1 MKFVPEEII
10 DKVIGELE
18 VDGITESLIEDLK
31 QSQPVVFSY
40 LFSDSFDLSTQDEKE
55 YLLYMVMVAW
65 LSMMKVKGSLVAAE
79 EEHLGEAEET
89 NWMLINNSRA
99 TTFRDRLTVLF
110 EDSKQEDL
118 LAFAEDMLTD
128 LETTEET
135 EIVTKEG
142 RELLFVAY
150 KSIVDAI
157 GKVNY

>member
-1 MKFVPEEII
+1 MKFVSEEII
-10 DKVIGELE
+10 EQVIVELE
-18 VDGITESLIEDLK
+18 ESGITEEMIEDLK
-31 QSQPVVFSY
+31 IAQPMVFAY

-65 LSMMKVKGSLVAAE
+65 HSIVKVHGSLQQAE
-79 EEHLGEAEET
+79 EFNIGEAEEV
-89 NWMLINNSRA
+89 NWMLINNARA

-128 LETTEET
+128 LETTEEA

-142 RELLFVAY
+142 RELLFVAF